1 VSDYDKIDEYNS
13 RPLLTKKLTMTTGYR
28 IEDQSAL
35 YYLTLQ
41 VVSWIDIFS
50 RQRYRDIIIE
60 SLEYCQQKKGLQV
73 FAYVIMSNHIHLI
86 VNSPM
91 GGLSNTIGDFKKFT
105 SKAIIKSIQTDVESR
120 REWMLDLFK
129 HHADSHKR
137 NTGYQFWTH
146 ENHAI
151 VLYTNSFI
159 EDKLTYLHENP
170 VRAGLVENP
179 EDYLYSS
186 AQNYAGRTGLLDVV
200 LLSVTWKTFR

>member
-1 VSDYDKIDEYNS
+1 
-13 RPLLTKKLTMTTGYR
+13 MTTGYR

-41 VVSWIDIFS
+41 VVSWVDIFS

-60 SLEYCQQKKGLQV
+60 SLQYCQQKKGLQV
-73 FAYVIMSNHIHLI
+73 FAYVIMTNHVHLI

-91 GGLSNTIGDFKKFT
+91 GGLSGTIGDFKKFT

-120 REWMLDLFK
+120 RAWMLNLFK
-129 HHADSHKR
+129 QHAARHKR
-137 NTGYQFWTH
+137 NTGFQFWTH

-170 VRAGLVENP
+170 VNAGLVENP

-186 AQNYAGRTGLLDVV
+186 AQNYAGRKGLLDVV
-200 LLSVTWKTFR
+200 LLSVAWKTFR

>member
-1 VSDYDKIDEYNS
+1 
-13 RPLLTKKLTMTTGYR
+13 MTTGYR

-41 VVSWIDIFS
+41 VVGWIDVFS
-50 RQRYRDIIIE
+50 RQRYRDIIIAN
-60 SLEYCQQKKGLQV
+60 LQYCQQNKGLQV
-73 FAYVIMSNHIHLI
+73 FAYVIMTNHVHLI

-91 GGLSNTIGDFKKFT
+91 GDLSNTIGDFKKFT
-105 SKAIIKSIQTDVESR
+105 SKAIVKSIQTDVESR
-120 REWMLDLFK
+120 REWMLELFK
-129 HHADSHKR
+129 QYANRHQR
-137 NTGYQFWTH
+137 NTGFQFWTH

-186 AQNYAGRTGLLDVV
+186 AQNYAGSKGLLDVV
-200 LLSVTWKTFR
+200 LLSVTWKTFH